1 MNWYPPG
8 LCLLELLAPSL
19 FYRSRVL
26 LSSYLMSSPR
36 FTLGC
41 YRHWRWLSLQSIQR
55 RRSNMGTTV
64 YRQLDISPSSTVR
77 CLGPASKKLW
87 AACAESSVTA
97 LAKGRCVHVAACAR
111 LAGAHFLVFISHF
124 SGTRYYARSWMRN
137 TCATAQ
143 ALALLVE
150 RVLAPAQVCTL
161 TRGKAHN
168 PF

>member
-97 LAKGRCVHVAACAR
+97 LAR
-111 LAGAHFLVFISHF
+111 GAVFMSLRVPG
-124 SGTRYYARSWMRN
+124 S
-137 TCATAQ
+137 Q
-143 ALALLVE
+143 ALTSWSLLAIS
-150 RVLAPAQVCTL
+150 LAPDTMRGHGCAIPAQQLRRWLC
-161 TRGKAHN
+161 
-168 PF
+168 